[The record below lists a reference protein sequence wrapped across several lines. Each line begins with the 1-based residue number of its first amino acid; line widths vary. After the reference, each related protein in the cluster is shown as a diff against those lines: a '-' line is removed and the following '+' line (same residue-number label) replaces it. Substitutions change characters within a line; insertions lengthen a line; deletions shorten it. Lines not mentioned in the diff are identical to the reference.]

1 MDNEKRPPGDNPDG
15 ETEAVHA
22 PHQDPDPPT
31 GSRVQPTAWLVG
43 IAVLMVLILG
53 FLVAWGLGGL
63 DLPG

>member
-1 MDNEKRPPGDNPDG
+1 MEDQKPDTGDNRDG

-22 PHQDPDPPT
+22 PRPDPDPPT

-43 IAVLMVLILG
+43 IAVLVVLVLG
-53 FLVAWGLGGL
+53 FLVAWGIGAL